1 MFQKIPA
8 TPRCAAHCS
17 RIDLRPSR
25 GAAALWLAWLT
36 LVCGTTLFAVALPW
50 LVRVAVCAV
59 VAIPGFRCVR
69 SFVLL
74 EGPRALRAIEWS
86 DEGEFV
92 VFLGPA
98 LRPQSASLGAGS
110 FRFGL
115 QLWVLRF
122 MTPLGPRSV
131 LIAGGV
137 QEPRAFRR
145 LCRCLS
151 GRLRR
156 ASGRANRTA
165 VTIRPKV

>member
-36 LVCGTTLFAVALPW
+36 LTCGVTLFAVALPW
-50 LVRVAVCAV
+50 HIRLAVCAA
-59 VAIPGFRCVR
+59 VAIPGFRSLS

-74 EGPRALRAIEWS
+74 GGPRAVRAIEWT
-86 DEGEFV
+86 DEGEFI
-92 VFLGPA
+92 VFLGPE
-98 LRPQSASLGAGS
+98 LRPQAANVGTGS

-115 QLWVLRF
+115 KLWVLRF
-122 MTPLGPRSV
+122 TTSLGPRSV

-145 LCRCLS
+145 LCRCLN

-156 ASGRANRTA
+156 ASGRSHRPT